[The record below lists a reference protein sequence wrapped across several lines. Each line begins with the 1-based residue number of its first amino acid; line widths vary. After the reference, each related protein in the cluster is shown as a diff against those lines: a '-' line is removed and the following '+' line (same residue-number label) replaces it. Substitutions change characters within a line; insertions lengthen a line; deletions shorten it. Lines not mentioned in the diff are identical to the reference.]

1 MFKKKVTTTVQ
12 YFLSPKFTV
21 VTPKHMSASLYS
33 EYVVNAT
40 NTPMG
45 DYSFIDVKGD
55 HNFPVDETL
64 IYQWSQSK
72 SGWTGFFVFMASIV
86 ISVAFSALMTTA
98 IVGAFGGAGTS
109 LGPLYVKVASDTMAA
124 ISQGLLQS
132 AGWGAVSGLIA
143 TGFSPTTNVTAN
155 IPGIIPENT
164 TYQLDPSANMSGD
177 AKEIA
182 NRTLD
187 QWIKPEVQSTPGG
200 VSVFVSKIDF
210 RRAALCGSAS
220 KATDSCAENPLS
232 SVVNIP
238 MEDSRFKSVFEEMFS
253 NPTKDLM
260 KYKYPYQGR

>member
-12 YFLSPKFTV
+12 YFLSPRFTV

-72 SGWTGFFVFMASIV
+72 SGWTGFFVFMATIV
-86 ISVAFSALMTTA
+86 ISVAMAVAT
-98 IVGAFGGAGTS
+98 GGL
-109 LGPLYVKVASDTMAA
+109 LGGVPIYQNLATGFFVKFTELSVASV
-124 ISQGLLQS
+124 LQA

-210 RRAALCGSAS
+210 RRAILCGSAS
-220 KATDSCAENPLS
+220 KATDSCTENPLS

-238 MEDSRFKSVFEEMFS
+238 MEDSRFNSVFEEMFS

>member
-1 MFKKKVTTTVQ
+1 
-12 YFLSPKFTV
+12 
-21 VTPKHMSASLYS
+21 
-33 EYVVNAT
+33 
-40 NTPMG
+40 MG

-72 SGWTGFFVFMASIV
+72 SGWTGFFVFMASVV
-86 ISVAFSALMTTA
+86 IGAITGALTGGLGLSFATSILESTLAGAAGGAFSGL
-98 IVGAFGGAGTS
+98 
-109 LGPLYVKVASDTMAA
+109 VATD
-124 ISQGLLQS
+124 
-132 AGWGAVSGLIA
+132 
-143 TGFSPTTNVTAN
+143 FSPTTNVTAKY
-155 IPGIIPENT
+155 PGLPLGLSGST
-164 TYQLDPSANMSGD
+164 TYQLDPSSGMGGD

-187 QWIKPEVQSTPGG
+187 QWLKPEVQSTPGG

-210 RRAALCGSAS
+210 RRAVLCGSAS
-220 KATDSCAENPLS
+220 KATDSCTENPSS

-238 MEDSRFKSVFEEMFS
+238 MGDSRFKSVFEEMFS